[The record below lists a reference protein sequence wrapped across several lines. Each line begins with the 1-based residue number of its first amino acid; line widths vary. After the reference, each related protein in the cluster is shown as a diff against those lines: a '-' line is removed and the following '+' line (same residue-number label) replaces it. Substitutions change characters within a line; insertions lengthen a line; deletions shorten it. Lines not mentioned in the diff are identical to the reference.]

1 MARLVFIVSRQRPDL
16 LAYLR
21 REFAGSPDIEVISDR
36 RVSARRRR
44 EVPSASAERRRAPR
58 RQAPVDDRLQSL
70 GWAIVWR
77 EGRARS

>member
-21 REFAGSPDIEVISDR
+21 REFAGNPGIEVIPDR
-36 RVSARRRR
+36 RISARRRR
-44 EVPSASAERRRAPR
+44 EAPNTPAERRRTPR

-77 EGRARS
+77 EGRTRG